1 LIEKQKKTT
10 MITISSPNNPLIK
23 HVKQLHA
30 KKGRAAHH
38 QFIAEGKRVCTT
50 LLLSNVYPDFLFI
63 TEDFHK
69 NNILKN
75 GKEWAEYHVEKERIY
90 LVTDELLRSI
100 SCSESPSGVLGVF
113 PIPDEPL
120 DPLSPGIVLA
130 QIADPGNMGTL
141 IRSAAAMK
149 AETVVV
155 VEGCDPWS
163 PKVVQASSGTIA
175 QVQLYS
181 LTWQELLIMKRSIAL
196 TAMVVSG
203 GQNPSKFA
211 LRDTLLVVGNE
222 AHGLPDEW
230 RAQCEFAITLPMP
243 GGTESLNAAI
253 AGSIALYLGWA

>member
-1 LIEKQKKTT
+1 MNI
-10 MITISSPNNPLIK
+10 ITSPNNPLIK

-30 KKGRAAHH
+30 KKGRTAHH

-50 LLLSNVYPDFLFI
+50 LLLNNLYPDMLFI
-63 TEDFHK
+63 TEDFLK
-69 NNILKN
+69 NNNLSN
-75 GKEWAEYHVEKERIY
+75 GKSWAEYHVEKERIH
-90 LVTDELLRSI
+90 LVTQELLKSL
-100 SCSESPSGVLGVF
+100 SCAESPSGVLGVF

-130 QIADPGNMGTL
+130 QISDPGNMGTL
-141 IRSAAAMK
+141 IRSAAAMN

-175 QVQLYS
+175 KVQLYTLS
-181 LTWQELLIMKRSIAL
+181 WNELLIMKRSIAL
-196 TAMVVSG
+196 AAMVVSG

-211 LRDTLLVVGNE
+211 LSDTLLVVGNE
-222 AHGLPDEW
+222 AHGLPEEW

-253 AGSIALYLGWA
+253 AGSIALYLGWAIPNPH